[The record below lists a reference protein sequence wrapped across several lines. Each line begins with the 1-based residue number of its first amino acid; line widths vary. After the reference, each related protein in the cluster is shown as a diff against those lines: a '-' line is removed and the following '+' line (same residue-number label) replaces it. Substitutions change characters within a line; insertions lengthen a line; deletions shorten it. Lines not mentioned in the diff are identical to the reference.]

1 MSQYMYASKTWD
13 IADLAE
19 SAEES
24 TTITVTGAALG
35 DFVIV
40 SLDIDVEQGSLTAQ
54 VLSANTVE
62 CTYINDSVNPS
73 DLASAT
79 LRVLVIDAG
88 SFTS

>member
-1 MSQYMYASKTWD
+1 MAQYMYASKTWN
-13 IADLAE
+13 IADLAA

-24 TTITVTGAALG
+24 TTVTVTGAELG

-62 CTYINDSVNPS
+62 ATYINDSLDPS

-79 LRVLVIDAG
+79 LKVLVIKAS
-88 SFTS
+88 SFT